1 MNERE
6 VRRSDIALIGLAVMG
21 ENLVLNM
28 ESKGFKVSVY
38 NRTGSVTDNF
48 IKGRAK
54 GRNIEGFA
62 TLPELIASL
71 KVPRKVMMMP
81 LTPWYMWINAKHA
94 DEYRMAGC
102 ELPVSARNRS
112 SRKPLN
118 MTSSANAAV

>member
-48 IKGRAK
+48 IKGRA
-54 GRNIEGFA
+54 
-62 TLPELIASL
+62 
-71 KVPRKVMMMP
+71 
-81 LTPWYMWINAKHA
+81 
-94 DEYRMAGC
+94 
-102 ELPVSARNRS
+102 
-112 SRKPLN
+112 
-118 MTSSANAAV
+118 